1 MRRSPLDSLPNRIG
15 LSAVVFVLAIVGV
28 VSWASAALP
37 PPANDTPATAE
48 PVGALPAIL
57 TGSNVGGDD
66 TINTTTL
73 PAVPSVPGPDVFYSF
88 TPAGNGDYWV
98 VMIPWDQ
105 IPVYASSGG
114 SVPVPN
120 LCVYL
125 REAVSGTFV
134 AGSDANPRGQA
145 DTVIVTL
152 TGGTEYEIV
161 VDSTETVARGQEF
174 EFTLVVADAPSGS
187 AEDCAAGA
195 TISNALPTAVV
206 NTLTGASNDFT
217 FVEGTGRCDVADPF
231 GTIIPGPDHVYEF
244 TTGPDPS
251 DAGDYMFNLIPGGSA
266 WDGYVYIAD
275 SCPPFLPLGCLGA
288 ASHTSSSTRQAEA
301 IVVTLQEDKTY
312 YVYVDTAS
320 FTLPDA
326 KYTLLVDRADAY
338 DISEVEPNDSPGTAT
353 PLSAS
358 TNGAQV
364 VGGTDVDEWSFAAD
378 AGDRLFAFVD
388 NGVAPLSEFD
398 TELRV
403 ISVDGSTVLEFDDD
417 DGEGA
422 TSSIASLAL
431 RSSAF
436 SATVAGTPLFS
447 TGTYSLRVNSATTT
461 GTIARYRLHYG
472 LEPATRS
479 PAPECEPNDVVGFA
493 DGGAKEYYTGA
504 IAVDG
509 DVDFFT
515 FEAVAGDRVYIGL
528 DGDPERNSGGVDS
541 DSPLALDG
549 ALRVIDPDGDP
560 LFDDLDDKSGVGSGQ
575 APDYPAEALFFVA
588 PVSGT
593 YAIEVSGG
601 DADDYGAGR
610 TYELAIF
617 KGNAA
622 PSPAEDVDPAI
633 DSVTP
638 DFQTD
643 TVAVDASDDGPGD
656 SGICAV
662 ALADASF
669 NLTLVNLTF
678 TPGDPTVSFD
688 VGLINGNTSG
698 IGKVVVT
705 DCAGNTACAPIT
717 IDASAPSCSGSA
729 VMPTRRVFRSR
740 HDPIHVPNN
749 EPAGPGIEGEIEVTQ
764 SGIITDVNVTITIET
779 IRPPDI
785 DVYLESPLGTIVEI
799 VTDRGSSLAFDITD
813 ATFDD
818 DAEEIM
824 SIFSFDAPYTATWL
838 PEDPSGLAQLNG
850 ENAQGTW
857 KLNVIDDSNDASGG
871 ARLVRWS
878 LDIDAGF
885 ANPEV
890 FEGTADDTGGDNSG
904 IQSVVLSDDENV
916 ALNLPPSFTPGDVT
930 VDYTVT
936 LLNPSTDGVGTITVT
951 DLSNNTCQSVVAID
965 GLPDETEPEE
975 SGAVSRNLE
984 FGAEV
989 LADVPSA
996 VPAGVVSSVALPESI
1011 VVGEVEVDLTV
1022 DTENVG
1028 RIAST
1033 LTHDGQFAALIN
1045 RVGMDERGSVGLTKD
1060 NIEITLDDDAPVVD
1074 DAHLE
1079 PALGTIEFLGLHQPD
1094 GRGEFIGD
1102 GIDTDDRDNM
1112 MFVLEGL
1119 SSDGTWDMYVADFR
1133 EQGASG
1139 QQTTFRRWSA
1149 TVLSPGG
1156 PERYTGTAVDF
1167 FPQAGICAVEL
1178 AEGADNLALDV
1189 SFTPGDEEVSY
1200 VVSLTDP
1207 TDDGSGTLEITDC
1220 AGNTTPVPLALSSG
1234 LADQKLPI
1242 VDGSVNGV
1250 TFEFEGTATDNQT
1263 GDSGIAS
1270 VALAPYANNLQIV
1283 SVNPDPPN
1291 GAGTV
1296 EFVVGLVNPAA
1307 NGRGYVRV
1315 TDVTGY
1321 RRHALVEIDA
1331 VGPVCTGSI
1340 SQTKRYVSTDLPQA
1354 IPDNSGA
1361 GATSVIAVPDL
1372 DVIGDVN
1379 LTLNI
1384 IHPFDD
1390 DIDLSLTTPAF
1401 LQLFS
1406 DIGLTGNDFTDT
1418 ILDDEAAAPIPDTS
1432 SEAPFTGSYQPEAPV
1447 TLSVLDGNIAAG
1459 NYTLKAVD
1467 DAQYNV
1473 GSFESWSLTIESATF
1488 PERYDGRAADGEP
1501 FASGLCP
1508 VELLPGAEN
1517 LTLTTDA
1524 FTAGDA
1530 IVRYSVELTNPA
1542 LHGTGT
1548 VRVSDCAGNTC
1559 DVPVCLTA
1567 SYPPATK
1574 GDLNGDGTIDLGD
1587 YTLFADCL
1595 DGPTQAG
1602 FACGDLC
1609 EIADFDEDGDTDLFD
1624 FAGFQE
1630 DFDTP

>member
-1 MRRSPLDSLPNRIG
+1 MHCSPLDSISTRIG
-15 LSAVVFVLAIVGV
+15 LSTVVVGLALVGV
-28 VSWASAALP
+28 ASPASAALP

-88 TPAGNGDYWV
+88 TPAASGDYWV

-125 REAVSGTFV
+125 REAGSGTFV

-152 TGGTEYEIV
+152 TGSTEYEIV
-161 VDSTETVARGQEF
+161 VDSTETVARGQQF
-174 EFTLVVADAPSGS
+174 EFMLVVADAPSGS

-206 NTLTGASNDFT
+206 NTLTGASDDFT

-231 GTIIPGPDHVYEF
+231 GTVVPGPDHVYEF

-251 DAGDYMFNLIPGGSA
+251 DAGDYVFNLIPGGSA

-301 IVVTLQEDKTY
+301 IVVTLLEEKTY

-320 FTLPDA
+320 FSLPDA

-338 DISEVEPNDSPGTAT
+338 DINEVEPNDSPGTAT

-358 TNGAQV
+358 SNGAQV
-364 VGGTDVDEWSFAAD
+364 VGGSDVDEWSLTAD

-388 NGVAPLSEFD
+388 TGAAPLSEFD

-403 ISVDGSTVLEFDDD
+403 IGVDGSTVVEFDDD

-422 TSSIASLAL
+422 TSSIPTFTL

-436 SATVAGTPLFS
+436 SAAVAGTPLFAS
-447 TGTYSLRVNSATTT
+447 GTYTLRVNSATTT
-461 GTIARYRLHYG
+461 GTVARYRVHYG

-479 PAPECEPNDVVGFA
+479 PAPECEPNDVAGFA
-493 DGGAKEYYTGA
+493 DGGVKEYYTGV
-504 IAVDG
+504 IDVEG

-515 FEAVAGDRVYIGL
+515 FEAVAGDRVYIAL
-528 DGDPERNSGGVDS
+528 DGDPERNSGGVDP

-549 ALRVIDPDGDP
+549 ALRVLDPDGDP
-560 LFDDLDDKSGVGSGQ
+560 LFDDVDDKSGVGSGQ

-588 PVSGT
+588 PLSGT

-610 TYELAIF
+610 TYELAVF
-617 KGNAA
+617 KSNAA
-622 PSPAEDVDPAI
+622 PTPADDVDPTI

-643 TVAVDASDDGPGD
+643 TVAVEASDDEPGD
-656 SGICAV
+656 SGVCAV
-662 ALADASF
+662 SLADASY
-669 NLTLVNLTF
+669 NLTLLNLTF

-688 VGLINGNTSG
+688 VGLVNANTSG
-698 IGKVVVT
+698 IGKVIVT
-705 DCAGNTACAPIT
+705 DCDGNTACAAIT
-717 IDASAPSCSGSA
+717 IDADAPSCGGSA
-729 VMPTRRVFRSR
+729 VVSTRRVFHSR
-740 HDPIHVPNN
+740 HGPIHVPNN
-749 EPAGPGIEGEIEVTQ
+749 EPAGPGIEGEIEVTEN
-764 SGIITDVNVTITIET
+764 GTITDVNVTITVET

-785 DVYLESPLGTIVEI
+785 DVYLESPIGTIVEI

-824 SIFSFDAPYTATWL
+824 SILSSDAPYTGTWL
-838 PEDPSGLAQLNG
+838 PEDPAGLAQLNG

-904 IQSVVLSDDENV
+904 IQSIVLSDEENV
-916 ALNLPPSFTPGDVT
+916 ELNLPPGFTPGDVT
-930 VDYTVT
+930 VDYSVT
-936 LLNPSTDGVGTITVT
+936 LLNPSTNGVGTITVT
-951 DLSNNTCQSVVAID
+951 DLSNNTCQSIVAIN
-965 GLPDETEPEE
+965 GLADSTAPEE
-975 SGAVSRNLE
+975 SGATSRNLE

-996 VPAGVVSSVALPESI
+996 VPAGVVSSIAFPESV

-1022 DTENVG
+1022 DTKNVG

-1060 NIEITLDDDAPVVD
+1060 NIELTLDDDAPVAD

-1112 MFVLEGL
+1112 MFTLEGL
-1119 SSDGTWDMYVADFR
+1119 ASDGTWELYVGDFR
-1133 EQGASG
+1133 EQGAG
-1139 QQTTFRRWSA
+1139 EQQTTFRRWSA
-1149 TVLSPGG
+1149 TVRSPGG
-1156 PERYTGTAVDF
+1156 PERYTGTAVEF
-1167 FPQAGICAVEL
+1167 FPQAGICTVEL
-1178 AEGADNLALDV
+1178 AGGADNLVLDV
-1189 SFTPGDEEVSY
+1189 SFTPGDEQVDY
-1200 VVSLTDP
+1200 AVSLSDP
-1207 TDDGSGTLEITDC
+1207 AQSGTGTLEITDC
-1220 AGNTTPVPLALSSG
+1220 AGNTTQVPISLSPG
-1234 LADQKLPI
+1234 LADQQLPV
-1242 VDGSVNGV
+1242 VDGSVNGA
-1250 TFEFEGTATDNQT
+1250 TFEFEGTATDNQA

-1270 VALAPYANNLQIV
+1270 IELAPYANNLQIV

-1296 EFVVGLVNPAA
+1296 DFVVGLINPAQ

-1331 VGPVCTGSI
+1331 VGPGCTGSI
-1340 SQTKRYVSTDLPQA
+1340 GRTKRYVSTDLPKP

-1372 DVIGDVN
+1372 GVISDVN
-1379 LTLNI
+1379 LTVNI
-1384 IHPFDD
+1384 IHPMDD

-1401 LQLFS
+1401 IQLFS
-1406 DIGLTGNDFTDT
+1406 DIGGTGNDFTDT
-1418 ILDDEAAAPIPDTS
+1418 VLDDEAAIAIPDTS
-1432 SEAPFTGSYQPEAPV
+1432 SEAPFTGSYRPEAPA
-1447 TLSVLDGNIAAG
+1447 TLSILDGNIAAG

-1467 DAQYNV
+1467 DAVYNV
-1473 GSFESWSLTIESATF
+1473 GSFESWSVTIESATF
-1488 PERYDGRAADGEP
+1488 PERYDGRAEDGET
-1501 FASGLCP
+1501 FASGLCT
-1508 VELLPGAEN
+1508 VELLPGAAN

-1530 IVRYSVELTNPA
+1530 IVRYSVKLTNPA

-1548 VRVSDCAGNTC
+1548 VRVSDCADNVC

-1567 SYPPATK
+1567 SYPPAVK
-1574 GDLNGDGTIDLGD
+1574 GDLNGDGAIDLDD
-1587 YTLFADCL
+1587 YDEFAACL
-1595 DGPTQAG
+1595 GGPTQAG

-1609 EIADFDEDGDTDLFD
+1609 EIADFDDDGDVDLSD

-1630 DFDTP
+1630 DFESS